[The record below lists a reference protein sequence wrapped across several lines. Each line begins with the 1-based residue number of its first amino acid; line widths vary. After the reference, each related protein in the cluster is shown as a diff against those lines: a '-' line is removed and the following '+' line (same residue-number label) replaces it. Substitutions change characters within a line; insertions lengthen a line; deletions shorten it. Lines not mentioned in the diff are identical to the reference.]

1 MPESSKNSPPAVA
14 RAIDWLSDALGIL
27 AGGAIAVMTA
37 VVVYDVVARYFFNAP
52 TSWAVD
58 LTEILMLPAVY
69 LALAYTTKVG
79 GHVNVDMLV
88 MKMSPKAQ
96 ERLAI
101 VAQVASL
108 VFASAALWSSWN
120 AAVNYFQRWPVTMA
134 ASIPQAPAVMLIL
147 LGVAAF
153 FLQTL
158 LLLWTDVIRVW
169 GPAARKS
176 TQG

>member
-1 MPESSKNSPPAVA
+1 MPESAKNPPAVVT
-14 RAIDWLSDALGIL
+14 RAIDWLSDALGIV
-27 AGGAIAVMTA
+27 AGATIAMMTA

-58 LTEILMLPAVY
+58 LTEMLMLPAVY
-69 LALAYTTKVG
+69 LALAYTTKVS
-79 GHVNVDMLV
+79 GHVNVDMLL
-88 MKMSPKAQ
+88 MRMSEKTQ

-101 VAQVASL
+101 IAQVVSL
-108 VFASAALWSSWN
+108 VFAAAALWASWN

-134 ASIPQAPAVMLIL
+134 ASLPQAPAVMLIL

-153 FLQTL
+153 LLQTL
-158 LLLWTDVIRVW
+158 LLLWTDIVRVW
-169 GPAARKS
+169 GSTTRES